1 MAMKQLAHLH
11 IEGFRSIRNADIE
24 LRPLNVMIGANGAGK
39 SNLIDF
45 FRMLNYALSRGFQ
58 DPYMRERG
66 PASAILHFG
75 PKLTGVIRAELTFS
89 TDDGVNTYRFT
100 LADSA
105 GDRLTFTK
113 EEVQFH
119 RTGSTR
125 AGEPVPLIQHPSDNS
140 GLTELWA
147 DNDPTAKFAKSFLQ
161 RCRVYQFHDT
171 SLTSHF
177 HDYASLDR
185 GRYLFADGGNLAAVL
200 LDVRESMPEDYAA
213 IVRALRAVLPW
224 FEDFALEAEGR
235 QGVLLRWRMAGRG
248 DYLFGPGQL
257 SDGSLRIMALVTL
270 LLLPQDRMPDVIILD
285 EPELGLH
292 PAAEQVIAGLIK
304 NASRSCQVLV
314 STQSA
319 TFIDHF
325 SADDMLVVECESGES
340 RFVRQ
345 SQEALRQWL
354 ERYTLGQIWSKNL
367 IGGRP

>member
-1 MAMKQLAHLH
+1 MKLLSKLH
-11 IEGFRSIRNADIE
+11 IDGFRSIRNADIE

-45 FRMLNYALSRGFQ
+45 FRMLSHALIRGFQ
-58 DPYMRERG
+58 DPYQKDRG

-75 PKLTGVIRAELTFS
+75 PKATGVIRGELTFT
-89 TDDGVNTYRFT
+89 TDGGESHYRFT

-119 RTGSTR
+119 GTGHTR
-125 AGEPVPLIQHPSDNS
+125 PMPPVSLVQHPSDNS

-147 DNDPTAKFAKSFLQ
+147 ENDPIAKFTKRFLQ

-171 SLTSHF
+171 GLKAHLR
-177 HDYASLDR
+177 DYSPVDQATDLH
-185 GRYLFADGGNLAAVL
+185 ADAGNLSAVL
-200 LDVRESMPEDYAA
+200 LDLRSQFPDDYTS
-213 IVRALRAVLPW
+213 IVRNIRAVLPW
-224 FEDFALEAEGR
+224 FDVFELEADGNR
-235 QGVLLRWRMAGRG
+235 GVMMRWRMVGRG

-257 SDGSLRIMALVTL
+257 SDGSLRIMALITV
-270 LLLPQDRMPDVIILD
+270 LLLPQARLPEVIILD

-292 PAAEQVIAGLIK
+292 PAAEQVIAGMIK
-304 NASRSCQVLV
+304 YASRRCQVIV
-314 STQSA
+314 STQSS

-325 SADDMLVVECESGES
+325 RADDIIVVENESGES
-340 RFVRQ
+340 SFTRQ
-345 SQEALRQWL
+345 SAEALAKWL
-354 ERYTLGQIWSKNL
+354 ERYTLSQIWSKNI

>member
-1 MAMKQLAHLH
+1 MKQLGQLH
-11 IEGFRSIRNADIE
+11 IEGFRSIKNADIE

-58 DPYMRERG
+58 DPYQQERG

-75 PKLTGVIRAELTFS
+75 PKVTGVIRAELTFH
-89 TDDGVNTYRFT
+89 TEAGVNSYRFT

-119 RTGSTR
+119 RKDAAR
-125 AGEPVPLIQHPSDNS
+125 PNPAVPLIQHPSDNS
-140 GLTELWA
+140 GLAELWA
-147 DNDPTAKFAKSFLQ
+147 ENDPTARFAKSFLQ

-171 SLTSHF
+171 SLTSHLR
-177 HDYASLDR
+177 DYTPADQS
-185 GRYLFADGGNLAAVL
+185 RYLYADGGNLSAVL
-200 LDVRESMPEDYAA
+200 LSLREEEKGDYAA
-213 IVRALRAVLPW
+213 IVRTLQAVLPW
-224 FEDFALEAEGR
+224 FEEFVLETEGKK
-235 QGVLLRWRMAGRG
+235 GVLLRWRMAGRR

-270 LLLPQDRMPDVIILD
+270 LLLPQDRLPDVIILD

-304 NASRSCQVLV
+304 NASRSCQILL

-325 SADDMLVVECESGES
+325 SADDVIVVECENGES
-340 RFVRQ
+340 RFTRQ
-345 SQEALRQWL
+345 SKEGLKGWM
-354 ERYTLGQIWSKNL
+354 ERYTLSQIWSKNI